1 VAGVIVRVQEGATEV
16 ALLDLD
22 NFRDFVV
29 LLAGVDLATADRLL
43 DANQAGRV
51 TSEAEAVVSVA
62 MVRQL
67 AHRSAD
73 PAWNSGLAG
82 MIDYAD
88 RNGWLS
94 EDGAYITAHLEFAP
108 TG

>member
-1 VAGVIVRVQEGATEV
+1 VAGVIVRVQEGAPEV
-16 ALLDLD
+16 ALFDVD

-43 DANQAGRV
+43 DANHAGRV
-51 TSEAEAVVSVA
+51 TSEVEAVVSVA
-62 MVRQL
+62 TVRQL
-67 AHRSAD
+67 ADRAAD
-73 PAWNSGLAG
+73 PGWNSGLAG

-94 EDGAYITAHLEFAP
+94 EDGAYITAHLEFAAA
-108 TG
+108 G